1 MAAQLLER
9 LPANGADLGSAV
21 WTVRDDGW
29 LDDHPLT
36 WAIRRDTGALRVL
49 LHARMS
55 PNTVVGTN
63 LPLFTAAA
71 SRRLGALAILLE
83 WKAEVNARLP
93 SDTTPLFA
101 AVVVQS
107 PACVRLLLQS
117 GARADVHPLGF
128 LGYIQI
134 RPSCRTALSDYC
146 EIVSMLLS
154 TPEANHPVVPRR
166 DIFELVAP
174 TYVAAGHWF
183 LLLML
188 HVWMRGD
195 RMTGIVPNFKRLP
208 VACGAAIIVA
218 AAG

>member
-1 MAAQLLER
+1 MAPGPQVLLFAQGVR
-9 LPANGADLGSAV
+9 NGSTTGALPANGADLESAV

-36 WAIRRDTGALRVL
+36 WAFGGTLVRYGSYSTHACRPILWWVPTCHCLR
-49 LHARMS
+49 
-55 PNTVVGTN
+55 P
-63 LPLFTAAA
+63 
-71 SRRLGALAILLE
+71 RRLGAPAILLEWKAEIMTLE

-134 RPSCRTALSDYC
+134 RPRTALSD
-146 EIVSMLLS
+146 
-154 TPEANHPVVPRR
+154 H
-166 DIFELVAP
+166 
-174 TYVAAGHWF
+174 
-183 LLLML
+183 
-188 HVWMRGD
+188 
-195 RMTGIVPNFKRLP
+195 
-208 VACGAAIIVA
+208 
-218 AAG
+218 

>member
-146 EIVSMLLS
+146 EIVSGFSRRLRPTIPWFRAGIFLS
-154 TPEANHPVVPRR
+154 WSLR
-166 DIFELVAP
+166 
-174 TYVAAGHWF
+174 
-183 LLLML
+183 LMSRQAIGFSSSCC
-188 HVWMRGD
+188 MYG
-195 RMTGIVPNFKRLP
+195 
-208 VACGAAIIVA
+208 CGGTA
-218 AAG
+218 